1 MIKKSLLAIFFL
13 FSQQLY
19 SDAIRIMPLGDSI
32 TSDYAFSDDTNPRPY
47 SIRHSYR
54 NYLWYKLKNAGYSV
68 DFVGSYKT
76 GSAIKPYFDPDHQ
89 GYAGVST
96 VEVGGVLRR
105 LLTANP
111 PDVIL
116 LHLGTNDRAKVGF
129 SGTNMSGMK
138 KMFDEVA
145 RYERVHNHHIKIVLA
160 LIIGRGNN
168 IFSGFTNTFNDNLYN
183 LAVERIS
190 RGEDITIV
198 DMQHDAGLNYS
209 TDFRDN
215 AHPNNAGYSKMA
227 NAWFKALSKI
237 LSKDDYAWLPAIYHI
252 SL

>member
-1 MIKKSLLAIFFL
+1 MKKKFLLALFL
-13 FSQQLY
+13 LLSTQVY
-19 SDAIRIMPLGDSI
+19 SDPIRIMPLGDSI
-32 TSDYAFSDDTNPRPY
+32 TSDYAFSDDRHPRPL

-96 VEVGGVLRR
+96 IEVGGVLRR
-105 LLTANP
+105 LLNANP

-116 LHLGTNDRAKVGF
+116 LHLGTNDRAKVGT
-129 SGTNMSGMK
+129 SGTNMRGMK
-138 KMFDEVA
+138 RMFDEVD
-145 RYERVHNHHIKIVLA
+145 RYERLHNHHIKIVLA

-168 IFSGFTNTFNDNLYN
+168 IFPGFTNTFNKSLYN

-190 RGEDITIV
+190 RGDDITIV
-198 DMQHDAGLNYS
+198 DMQHDAGLNYY

-215 AHPNNAGYSKMA
+215 AHPNNKGYAKMA
-227 NAWFKALSKI
+227 NAWFKALSKV
-237 LSKDDYAWLPAIYHI
+237 LSKDDYSWLPAIYSI
-252 SL
+252 SM